1 MKNLILL
8 LVVCCQFLSLA
19 ELKLKNPSDQAIF
32 ESSKILASQI
42 LAKSPT
48 DKLGNNL
55 VKFTAW
61 MNANDPAVKAMKMK
75 LVFQE
80 KVAAIN
86 GDISNAK
93 LANKILARQ
102 AELKEDTS
110 RRLLYISLAVKLDP
124 EQTKDVQAEF
134 AKFDMNFNK
143 LLKEVEPPILID
155 PLKEAARQAKIE
167 AENRKLAAE
176 SNKPEKTEMDKILDG
191 VIFPTFSYS
200 ESSAVHAINT
210 LTHNLFW
217 RGCQI
222 ILSGKRLHYIKS
234 FKSSAGATFYE
245 SLFPLPVEETY
256 TLQKKSVRQ
265 ILMHMAANLKLQW
278 KANEQGV
285 VIYDSDD
292 MSLAEP
298 VGEDTRVAV
307 TEDGIASNDLQKLL
321 GNMALAD
328 LKEYRGK
335 VLDMNGQITGFG
347 RGFGTEYYV
356 SLDGGKTRLYFN
368 MKNADSKI
376 YKRLKIRVD
385 KWKAEGGLQAMR
397 DKIRELEKNAEDINR
412 ASLAEPKL
420 FLNFKALCASVERG
434 RLIFKDPEI
443 AFVKASGEYLV
454 KPETESGTN

>member
-155 PLKEAARQAKIE
+155 PLKEAARQAEIE
-167 AENRKLAAE
+167 A
-176 SNKPEKTEMDKILDG
+176 
-191 VIFPTFSYS
+191 F
-200 ESSAVHAINT
+200 
-210 LTHNLFW
+210 
-217 RGCQI
+217 
-222 ILSGKRLHYIKS
+222 
-234 FKSSAGATFYE
+234 
-245 SLFPLPVEETY
+245 
-256 TLQKKSVRQ
+256 
-265 ILMHMAANLKLQW
+265 
-278 KANEQGV
+278 
-285 VIYDSDD
+285 
-292 MSLAEP
+292 
-298 VGEDTRVAV
+298 
-307 TEDGIASNDLQKLL
+307 
-321 GNMALAD
+321 
-328 LKEYRGK
+328 
-335 VLDMNGQITGFG
+335 
-347 RGFGTEYYV
+347 
-356 SLDGGKTRLYFN
+356 
-368 MKNADSKI
+368 
-376 YKRLKIRVD
+376 
-385 KWKAEGGLQAMR
+385 
-397 DKIRELEKNAEDINR
+397 
-412 ASLAEPKL
+412 
-420 FLNFKALCASVERG
+420 
-434 RLIFKDPEI
+434 
-443 AFVKASGEYLV
+443 
-454 KPETESGTN
+454 